1 MGIVMTIKD
10 GRIKALRDAVVKFHW
25 AEESKMGY
33 EQCYYIG
40 VIRRMKHL
48 LIYEDGM
55 TEAEVD
61 RIEKEAKEK
70 AC

>member
-1 MGIVMTIKD
+1 M
-10 GRIKALRDAVVKFHW
+10 KFHW
-25 AEESKMGY
+25 AEEKKMGY

-40 VIRRMKHL
+40 VIRRMKYL

-61 RIEKEAKEK
+61 QIEKEAKEK

>member
-1 MGIVMTIKD
+1 MTIKD
-10 GRIKALRDAVVKFHW
+10 GRIKALRDAVVKFRK
-25 AEESKMGY
+25 AEETRMGY

>member
-1 MGIVMTIKD
+1 MTIKD
-10 GRIKALRDAVVKFHW
+10 GRIKALRDAVVRFHR
-25 AEESKMGY
+25 AEEKRMGY

-40 VIRRMKHL
+40 IIRRMKYL
-48 LIYEDGM
+48 LVHEDGM
-55 TEAEVD
+55 EEAEVD